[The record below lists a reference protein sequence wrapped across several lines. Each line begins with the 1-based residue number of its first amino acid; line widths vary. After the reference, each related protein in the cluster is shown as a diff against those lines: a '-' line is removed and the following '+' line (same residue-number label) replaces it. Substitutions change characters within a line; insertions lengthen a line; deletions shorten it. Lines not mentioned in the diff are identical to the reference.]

1 MGSPYYMAPEQM
13 MSSKDV
19 DARADVWALGII
31 LYELLTGKPPFFAE
45 TMAEVVYMVTQRDPA
60 PLRDKRPDVPEGL
73 ADAISRC
80 LSRDTAQRYPQG
92 MRGTSA
98 TWAKSQPG
106 AGSPAKAR
114 VVVVGIAVG
123 VVAVI
128 GAGVVWRVTQGSQAS
143 KGQDTPVAA
152 ASPAPSAA
160 LSALA
165 GQALPPPSATAAVLA
180 PLPEATADV
189 PGLAKSSAV
198 ARPAAPAGP
207 GKPAPMQ
214 AAAQAP
220 PKSKASP
227 LVAAQPAAPPPAP
240 PPPASRGG
248 GLNMGMKD

>member
-1 MGSPYYMAPEQM
+1 
-13 MSSKDV
+13 
-19 DARADVWALGII
+19 
-31 LYELLTGKPPFFAE
+31 
-45 TMAEVVYMVTQRDPA
+45 MAEVVYMVTQRDPA

-80 LSRDTAQRYPQG
+80 LSRDMPQRYPNVARLAAALVPFGPARAEISLERISRVLGASMRPAADEPYEIKPQG
-92 MRGTSA
+92 MRATSA

-160 LSALA
+160 L
-165 GQALPPPSATAAVLA
+165 LPPPSATAAVLA

-189 PGLAKSSAV
+189 PGLAKSAAA

-207 GKPAPMQ
+207 GKLAPMQ
-214 AAAQAP
+214 TAAPAA
-220 PKSKASP
+220 PKSKAAP
-227 LVAAQPAAPPPAP
+227 AVAAQPAAPPPAPAPAP